1 VERGVCLFIAF
12 ISKAL
17 LFSSKC
23 IILLLVGSGRFNENF
38 GWLKFREED
47 AFRMF
52 YFGPFFCGDYSLD
65 TDPVGSWVLKLGN
78 LLRQFELYSCR
89 FVLIDVLF
97 ISYRCCCL
105 S

>member
-1 VERGVCLFIAF
+1 MGRFLLWGVERGVCLFIAF

-17 LFSSKC
+17 LFSNKC

-78 LLRQFELYSCR
+78 FDSLNFTLVDLY
-89 FVLIDVLF
+89 L
-97 ISYRCCCL
+97 
-105 S
+105 